1 MFCRHGICKGL
12 VMMTSPETPQIFTKF
27 LTRRL
32 PKTVQSERRVF
43 LYDNSCNLH
52 KAALRRGAK
61 EILNFKVF
69 TDRHH
74 WKNHT
79 GCSESY
85 NCDQYDYLKDVNS
98 QICEQKN
105 RSLRKLSSILAYC
118 DFENY
123 RTKVKLFFI
132 LNNFEEKG
140 KL

>member
-1 MFCRHGICKGL
+1 MCTLCA
-12 VMMTSPETPQIFTKF
+12 PQIFTKI
-27 LTRRL
+27 LKRRL
-32 PKTVQSERRVF
+32 PKTVKSEKRVF

-52 KAALRRGAK
+52 KSALRRGAK
-61 EILNFKVF
+61 DILDFKVM

-85 NCDQYDYLKDVNS
+85 NCDQYDYLKSVNS

-105 RSLRKLSSILAYC
+105 RSLRKISSILAYC

-123 RTKVKLFFI
+123 KTETKLFFT
-132 LNNFEEKG
+132 LRKKG
-140 KL
+140 NAVTVS